1 VTHADVRELIA
12 SYTLGALEP
21 NEIALV
27 QEHLEECAFC
37 ANLAREASEVAH
49 YMPYA
54 APYRAAPAGC
64 LERLLTSMGLLST
77 PGADTALTTRRD
89 PVLSPPAVGPRRGL
103 WQRLVDWVQ
112 GPVLAPAAAGVVL
125 ILGLASWNMTL
136 MRDLQDE
143 RREVNGLQNRL
154 AQQTHLLGM
163 VASGTAVTHAL
174 QGTAMAPSADVRL
187 VMDMETNSAMLVAS
201 RLPPLPSDR
210 IYQVWLGRQGA
221 RMPAARLVVD
231 RQGDGECNLDLD
243 ASVRSYDS
251 AWITLEP
258 AMGGPMPNSP
268 GIAKATL

>member
-12 SYTLGALEP
+12 SYTLGSLEP
-21 NEIALV
+21 NETALV

-49 YMPYA
+49 YLPYA
-54 APYRAAPAGC
+54 APYRATPDGC
-64 LERLLTSMGLLST
+64 FERLLASVGLLRA
-77 PGADTALTTRRD
+77 PGADAAVVSRPD
-89 PVLSPPAVGPRRGL
+89 PVLPPGPAASPLR
-103 WQRLVDWVQ
+103 QRLADWLR
-112 GPVLAPAAAGVVL
+112 GPILAPVTAGVVL

-154 AQQTHLLGM
+154 AQQSHLLGI

-221 RMPAARLVVD
+221 RMPAARLIVD

-258 AMGGPMPNSP
+258 AVGGPMPNSP